1 MKTKVILLSLFLA
14 ATSCSKEKNL
24 FPDDYDWNSL
34 LWSIPPT
41 SSTQIST
48 PKGMASF
55 ELVGKEDLPTW
66 TLSLI
71 EGISNGYI
79 MKAGSGNDLL
89 YFIYDVDKDF
99 GQHYDAQGNPAPD
112 NKKLKDWVIIYWW
125 KAEGK

>member
-1 MKTKVILLSLFLA
+1 MKTKVFLLSLLLA
-14 ATSCSKEKNL
+14 VVSCSKEENL
-24 FPDDYDWNSL
+24 FPDDYDWESL
-34 LWSIPPT
+34 SSSNPT
-41 SSTQIST
+41 IKGMET

-79 MKAGSGNDLL
+79 MKAGCGNDLL

-99 GQHYDAQGNPAPD
+99 GQHYNAQGNPAPD

-125 KAEGK
+125 KAEG